1 MNVLMAWYKPTV
13 INSIDT
19 LPVCTAQIRPIY
31 FIVTIQALW
40 IAPLAIGTVQTISH
54 DTWLFYISA
63 C

>member
-1 MNVLMAWYKPTV
+1 MNVFMAWHKPTV
-13 INSIDT
+13 TNSIDT
-19 LPVCTAQIRPIY
+19 LPVCTAQINPIY